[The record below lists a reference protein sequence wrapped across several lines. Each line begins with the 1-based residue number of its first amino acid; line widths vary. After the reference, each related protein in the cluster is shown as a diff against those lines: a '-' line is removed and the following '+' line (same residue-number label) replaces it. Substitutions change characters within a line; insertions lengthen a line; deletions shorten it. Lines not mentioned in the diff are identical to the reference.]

1 VLLLGVIYFHS
12 GRIVWL
18 ENILQGLG
26 VCAAGMAFSL
36 ALKLFAKHLKDPLF
50 VSFGLLSF
58 VLIAFAHLK
67 MLPTVVGL
75 GIISVLFYRNK
86 QEILP
91 KPAPLTQDP
100 PLPPPAPGP

>member
-1 VLLLGVIYFHS
+1 
-12 GRIVWL
+12 
-18 ENILQGLG
+18 
-26 VCAAGMAFSL
+26 
-36 ALKLFAKHLKDPLF
+36 
-50 VSFGLLSF
+50 
-58 VLIAFAHLK
+58 